1 MKMTMSKDKAQR
13 VILQVMLALFLL
25 AAGYAVSLFLK
36 VGDLESGL
44 EQATKSGQD
53 TNAALAAAQGKL
65 TAANARLAD
74 LEKKQ
79 QAADSL
85 KVLMSSIEPQVAP
98 VLEAAGKSGKP
109 NARAAALTA
118 LGLIGQAAH
127 GASNEGALSVL
138 DRAFAIDK
146 TYCPAGLAIN
156 LSGTKKLDL
165 APECEAFLPVA
176 DAKAAD
182 AKAAPAAAPAAA
194 APAAAAPAP
203 AKAAETPKAAPADAK
218 K

>member
-1 MKMTMSKDKAQR
+1 
-13 VILQVMLALFLL
+13 
-25 AAGYAVSLFLK
+25 
-36 VGDLESGL
+36 
-44 EQATKSGQD
+44 
-53 TNAALAAAQGKL
+53 
-65 TAANARLAD
+65 
-74 LEKKQ
+74 
-79 QAADSL
+79 
-85 KVLMSSIEPQVAP
+85 MSSIEPQVAP